1 MAYTIGNFELS
12 LFTDGTYLLDGGA
25 MFGVIP
31 KVMWEKKARADELNR
46 IVLACNSLLIRDGK
60 HTVLVETGI
69 GPKLP
74 EKRRNIFQNQPQLP
88 DNLRAGGMDP
98 AEIDIV
104 INTHLHFDHCGWNT
118 YVENGQVKPT
128 FPKARYYTQAG
139 EVEHGHQQ
147 HERDRVSYLSE
158 NYDPLIAS
166 GQMQLL
172 RGDGEITPG
181 ISVRVY
187 PGHTRHMMAV
197 LVRSGGKTACYISD
211 LVPMLSH
218 LDLTWVMGYDL
229 FPLETIDNRKKFYE
243 EAIRENWLVVFTHE
257 PQTPAVFLDRDEK
270 GKITASPV

>member
-31 KVMWEKKARADELNR
+31 KVMWEKKAHADKLNR

-60 HTVLVETGI
+60 QTVLVETGI

-74 EKRRNIFQNQPQLP
+74 EKRHNIFQNQPQLP
-88 DNLRAGGMDP
+88 DNLRAGGVDP